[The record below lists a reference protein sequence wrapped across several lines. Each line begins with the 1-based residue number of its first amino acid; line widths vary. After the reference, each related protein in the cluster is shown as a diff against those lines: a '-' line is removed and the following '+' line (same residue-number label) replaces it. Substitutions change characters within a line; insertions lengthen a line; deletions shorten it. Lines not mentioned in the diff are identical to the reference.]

1 MELVLLIVALIGLV
15 VFVVFGLLWLLSP
28 SAPRHVSN
36 GTIAV
41 VGLIIW
47 ALASIVMT
55 FNAIF

>member
-15 VFVVFGLLWLLSP
+15 VFVVFGLLWLLAP
-28 SAPRHVSN
+28 SIPRRSNN